1 MASSASFPPAS
12 DPDPV
17 PAPTAPTADA
27 ASAAD
32 AAPTA
37 SAADAWQAADSAS
50 AADAGQATPDSLP
63 RQLARTRRFTL
74 GAPAQLAVTADG
86 ATVLFL
92 RGRDGADARTCL
104 WARELAT
111 GEERVV
117 VDGADGAVTAYG
129 TDAAG
134 RRVAFVRAGR
144 LWLADLGTGPSAPD
158 VVRPVHGVHGPVSDP
173 RPDPTGRRIAYL
185 DGRALRVVDLAGSDD
200 RAVAAPGPG
209 DGPEVRY
216 GVSEHVARE
225 SMSRPCGYWWSPD
238 GQRLLVARIDE
249 EPVAVWYVADPANPA
264 VPPRAVRYAS
274 VGTANADVRL
284 GIVDAVRREH
294 PRPEAEGDWT
304 EVAWDRAAFEYLT
317 SAGWDAHGP
326 FASVQ
331 SRDQRTVRVLGVDP
345 AAGATRLLAEQ
356 HDEAWV
362 QLVRGLPVRT
372 ASGALLTHLDVG
384 DTRHLAADGEPLTP
398 PGLNLREVLGV
409 DGDDVLFTATSE
421 SDPFSTHLWR
431 VGVPDGTPEQLSA
444 EPGVHDGVLRGGAL
458 VRPGD
463 LADLSETP
471 LVPLRRTL
479 LRVGERRL
487 CTAVHL
493 PSWHTPGSRLPVLL
507 DPYAGP
513 AMQRVTAGGGWATHL
528 SQWFAEQGFVVLVV
542 DGVGTPGRG
551 PRWEREVHGDVFAG
565 PLRDQI
571 DALHAVAETHPEY
584 GLDLERVAIR
594 GWSYSGSL
602 AEVAVLRRPDV
613 FHAAVAGA
621 GVTDQL
627 LYDTHWRERFLGH
640 PDSSPEAY
648 AACDI
653 LRDAPKLRRPL
664 LLMHGLGDDNV
675 FPVSTLRLSQA
686 LLAAGRPHEVLPLS
700 GAGHRVTQQAVAENL
715 ILHQLDFLRRALR
728 LKD

>member
-1 MASSASFPPAS
+1 MASSAPLPPA
-12 DPDPV
+12 P
-17 PAPTAPTADA
+17 
-27 ASAAD
+27 
-32 AAPTA
+32 
-37 SAADAWQAADSAS
+37 
-50 AADAGQATPDSLP
+50 GPDSLP
-63 RQLARTRRFTL
+63 RQLARTRRLTL
-74 GAPAQLAVTADG
+74 GAPTRLTVTADG
-86 ATVLFL
+86 GTVLFL

-117 VDGADGAVTAYG
+117 ADGADGAVTAYG
-129 TDAAG
+129 TDATG
-134 RRVAFVRAGR
+134 RRAAFVRAGR
-144 LWLADLGTGPSAPD
+144 LWVADLGTGPSGPAAAD
-158 VVRPVHGVHGPVSDP
+158 TVRPVAGPVRVHGVHGGDGGEARDGVAGPVSDP

-185 DGRALRVVDLAGSDD
+185 SGRALRVVDVDGGGD
-200 RAVAAPGPG
+200 RPIAAPGPG
-209 DGPEVRY
+209 DGAEVSY
-216 GVSEHVARE
+216 GAPEHVARE
-225 SMSRPCGYWWSPD
+225 SMLRHRGFWWSPD
-238 GQRLLVARIDE
+238 GERLLVARVDE
-249 EPVAVWYVADPANPA
+249 EPVAVRYVADPANPA
-264 VPPRAVRYAS
+264 VPPRAVRYPS

-284 GIVDAVRREH
+284 GIVDAVR
-294 PRPEAEGDWT
+294 GGWT

-317 SAGWDAHGP
+317 GAGWDEHGP

-331 SRDQRTVRVLGVDP
+331 SRDQRTVRVLGVD
-345 AAGATRLLAEQ
+345 GSSGGTTLLAEQ
-356 HDEAWV
+356 RDDAWV
-362 QLVRGLPVRT
+362 QLVWGLPART
-372 ASGALLTHLDVG
+372 ASGALLTHLDLG

-398 PGLNLREVLGV
+398 PGLNLREVLCV
-409 DGDDVLFTATSE
+409 DGDEVLFSATPE

-431 VGVPDGTPEQLSA
+431 CRVPGGTLERLSE
-444 EPGVHDGVLRGGAL
+444 EPGVHDGVQRGGTL

-463 LADLSETP
+463 VDDLSETP
-471 LVPLRRTL
+471 VVPLRRRL
-479 LRVGERRL
+479 HRVGERRL

-493 PSWHTPGSRLPVLL
+493 PSWHTPGTRLPVLL

-571 DALHAVAETHPEY
+571 DALHAVAETYPEY

-627 LYDTHWRERFLGH
+627 LYDTHWRERFLGR
-640 PDSSPEAY
+640 PEGSPEAY

-700 GAGHRVTQQAVAENL
+700 GAGHRVTQEAAAENL

>member
-1 MASSASFPPAS
+1 M
-12 DPDPV
+12 
-17 PAPTAPTADA
+17 
-27 ASAAD
+27 
-32 AAPTA
+32 
-37 SAADAWQAADSAS
+37 
-50 AADAGQATPDSLP
+50 
-63 RQLARTRRFTL
+63 
-74 GAPAQLAVTADG
+74 TADG

-92 RGRDGADARTCL
+92 RGRHGADPRTCL

-117 VDGADGAVTAYG
+117 ADGVDSPVTAYE
-129 TDAAG
+129 TDATG

-144 LWLADLGTGPSAPD
+144 LWVADLGTGGPSAPD
-158 VVRPVHGVHGPVSDP
+158 VVRPVAGAAEPVADP

-185 DGRALRVVDLAGSDD
+185 SGRALRVVDVAEVAEDAGDVRGGGD
-200 RAVAAPGPG
+200 RAVAEPGPQ
-209 DGPEVRY
+209 DGPEVFF
-216 GVSEHVARE
+216 GAPEHVARE
-225 SMSRPCGYWWSPD
+225 SMLRDRGFWWSPD
-238 GQRLLVARIDE
+238 GERLLVARVDE
-249 EPVAVWYVADPANPA
+249 EPVSVWYVADPADPA
-264 VPPRAVRYAS
+264 VRPRAVRYPS

-284 GIVDAVRREH
+284 GIVDATRPERPGPERH
-294 PRPEAEGDWT
+294 GPERHSPEQPRPEAGGGWT
-304 EVAWDRAAFEYLT
+304 EVVWDRAAFEYLT
-317 SAGWDAHGP
+317 GAGWDEHGP
-326 FASVQ
+326 YACVQ
-331 SRDQRTVRVLGVDP
+331 SRDQRTVHVLAVDP
-345 AAGATRLLAEQ
+345 ADGATELLAEQ
-356 HDEAWV
+356 RDEAWV
-362 QLVRGLPVRT
+362 QLVWGLPVRT
-372 ASGALLTHLDVG
+372 ASGALLTHRDLG

-409 DGDDVLFTATSE
+409 DGDEVLFTATPD
-421 SDPFSTHLWR
+421 SDPFSIHLWR
-431 VGVPDGTPEQLSA
+431 VSVPGGKPEQLSDG
-444 EPGVHDGVLRGGAL
+444 PGVHSGVQRGGTL

-463 LADLSETP
+463 VADLSETP
-471 LVPLRRTL
+471 VVPLRRML
-479 LRVGERRL
+479 HRVGERRL

-493 PSWHTPGSRLPVLL
+493 PSWHTPGTRLPVLL

-513 AMQRVTAGGGWATHL
+513 AMQRVTAGGGWAAHL

-571 DALHAVAETHPEY
+571 DALHAVARSHPEY
-584 GLDLERVAIR
+584 GLDLDRVAIR

-621 GVTDQL
+621 GVTDQT

-640 PDSSPEAY
+640 PESSPEAY

-700 GAGHRVTQQAVAENL
+700 GAGHRVTQEAVAENL

-728 LKD
+728 LDDGADRAEDRTGE